1 MRRIAKLLAF
11 SMLMG
16 LSNRADANFVITLPT
31 NVTILAGNA
40 SPTTIVASISGT
52 SSDLIDE
59 MDLVF
64 RITKDPSNPIA
75 PPAYPQ
81 FLTPM
86 AATDPTFHDPNYIFN
101 NGNSL
106 FAGSGP
112 FGTASNP
119 GTGYN
124 TRFTGGDLSIQ
135 DVTATAANNHLA
147 DLLVSST
154 ASGLTNVGGDLYD
167 ITLDLAN
174 SQFYH
179 GNHVLI
185 NPGTITVNSGTIRVV
200 SAAVPEPGSLFLALI
215 GAAFASGWWLF
226 HRQIGRNLSDIIF
239 IQ

>member
-1 MRRIAKLLAF
+1 MRRILGFLAF
-11 SMLMG
+11 STFMTF
-16 LSNRADANFVITLPT
+16 SIQADANFIITLPT
-31 NVTILAGNA
+31 NVNILAGNS

-52 SSDLIDE
+52 SSDVIDE

-64 RITKDPSNPIA
+64 RITKDPSNAIA

-86 AATDPTFHDPNYIFN
+86 TVTDPTFNDPLYIFN

-124 TRFTGGDLSIQ
+124 TKFTGGDLSLS
-135 DVTATAANNHLA
+135 DVNITSANDHLA
-147 DLLVSST
+147 DLLINST
-154 ASGLTNVGGDLYD
+154 ASGVTNAGGDLYD
-167 ITLDLAN
+167 ITVDLAN
-174 SQFYH
+174 SQFYY

-185 NPGTITVNSGTIRVV
+185 NPSTITVNSGTIRIVAP
-200 SAAVPEPGSLFLALI
+200 SGVPEPNSLVLALI
-215 GAAFASGWWLF
+215 GSAFVSGLKF
-226 HRQIGRNLSDIIF
+226 RRKRK
-239 IQ
+239 